1 MKPFK
6 KISEEV
12 ESDHGTDNEAEI
24 AAGGQ
29 RLVLTKKKQVGEKKR
44 KMPRDIEQ
52 ETENAAPENHAKQQQ
67 KKKRNNQDIPT
78 GNIYESF

>member
-1 MKPFK
+1 M
-6 KISEEV
+6 
-12 ESDHGTDNEAEI
+12 
-24 AAGGQ
+24 
-29 RLVLTKKKQVGEKKR
+29 LTKKKQVGEKKR